1 MGKHQTAEEVKQE
14 YIEKL
19 GSEFGTYFDRLR
31 NEVIFLHLK
40 WSEFEE
46 LYGKKERVELMNS
59 IAPNFFFYLQNL
71 LLDDVILGITRLT
84 ENKIDRTGN
93 ERFTL
98 HELVDFTNPPLKGE
112 VSKQLKRIKTE
123 ASFCYDHRNRKI
135 AHFDRSLKLEE
146 LAESLEVASRY
157 KINKV
162 MDSIA
167 EVMNLVN
174 LKLTDSTIN
183 FRTDSNFGYKL
194 LQDAENGR
202 RFDELRFKYLKGQ
215 PFDISDFDFYTNK

>member
-19 GSEFGTYFDRLR
+19 GTEFGTYFDRLR

-46 LYGKKERVELMNS
+46 LYAKKERVELMNS
-59 IAPNFFFYLQNL
+59 IASNFFFYLQNL

-84 ENKIDRTGN
+84 EDKKDRSGN

-112 VSKQLKRIKTE
+112 VSKLIKKIRTE
-123 ASFCYDHRNRKI
+123 AGFCYDRRNRKI
-135 AHFDRSLKLEE
+135 AHFDRSLTFEKHAEPLEI
-146 LAESLEVASRY
+146 ASRN

-162 MDSIA
+162 LDCIA
-167 EVMNLVN
+167 EVMNLIN
-174 LKLTDSTIN
+174 LKLTNSTTH
-183 FRTDSNFGYKL
+183 FRIDSNSGFNL
-194 LQDAENGR
+194 LLMADDGR
-202 RFDELRFKYLKGQ
+202 RFQELRFKYLKGE
-215 PFDISDFDFYTNK
+215 PFDNSDFDRRDPT